1 MFGQTPMSDP
11 SSDLPDKPGPF
22 ASISESGEQAAP
34 KSSKPRKPKRSGWWG
49 FFRWIFIACFL
60 VGLATGIG
68 GCVYYNG
75 KALTFDTKE
84 LKRVPQRTLVFDR
97 KGEQLGH
104 VSGHGENRLVVPA
117 SEVSRNFINALLAR
131 EDTRFY
137 DHDGVDYRGLARA
150 VVANLKAGGMEQ
162 GASTL
167 TMQLARNTFG
177 MREKSLNRKF
187 MEVAIAKRIERKY
200 TKDEILGFYMS
211 RVYFGSGLYGIERA
225 SQGYFMKPAS
235 DLSLSEGAIL
245 AGIIR
250 GPSLLNPFRSIES
263 AKDIRDEVLAR
274 LLTEGTITEAEA
286 TAAKGEAI
294 TLRPPDK
301 RLATGSYVLQSIFGL
316 IEAFKE
322 NDNFTEED
330 IQRGGLK
337 IYTTIDAEM
346 QRAAEK
352 SLDAHLTEIENQSGF
367 KHPARS
373 DHKKGGATRYLQG
386 SVVSI
391 DNTNGAIRALVG
403 GRNFGESSY
412 NRAFQGARQVGS
424 TFKPF
429 VYAVAF
435 DRGGLLPGAYV
446 SDAALRIDIGGG
458 APIWSPKNSDG
469 TFKGLQPAA
478 IGLIKSRNTMSV
490 RVGQIAGLDNV
501 RSLANTLQLGEIPK
515 SPVSF
520 LGAFET
526 SNYALTNAY
535 SVFAAKGAKMTPYM
549 IERIELPNGETAQQ
563 HQVTGIT
570 VFPESVAYITSE
582 IMGETMDNGTGSGA
596 RRLGYKAPA
605 YGKTGTTNDY
615 HDAWF
620 VGFTDKIT
628 TGVWVGLDQPK
639 TIMNKGYGSTLALP
653 VWTEVMKAAETAGFP
668 GEKIPAP
675 EGTQPRL
682 ICRECG
688 LNASNRTKNVY
699 QMDLP
704 NDLRPNSTCRGHGL
718 GLFTRNNGDPQA
730 FPIGQDPNRLPP
742 EQVASEDIGIGRTLR
757 GIGRFIFGGGRE

>member
-1 MFGQTPMSDP
+1 MSDT
-11 SSDLPDKPGPF
+11 SSDLPEKPGPF
-22 ASISESGEQAAP
+22 ASIFANTGKPTSGSP
-34 KSSKPRKPKRSGWWG
+34 KKKGPKRSGWWR
-49 FFRWIFIACFL
+49 FFRWIVI
-60 VGLATGIG
+60 VGLIAGAATGIG

-75 KALTFDTKE
+75 KALTFDMKE
-84 LKRVPQRTLVFDR
+84 LKQVPQRTLVFDR
-97 KGEQLGH
+97 NGEPIGH

-117 SEVSRNFINALLAR
+117 SEVSEHFIKALLAR
-131 EDTRFY
+131 EDSRFY
-137 DHDGVDYRGLARA
+137 EHDGVDYRGLARA
-150 VVANLKAGGMEQ
+150 VVVNLKAGGMEQ

-187 MEVAIAKRIERKY
+187 MEVALAKRIERKY
-200 TKDEILGFYMS
+200 TKEEILGFYMN

-235 DLSLSEGAIL
+235 DLSPGEGAML
-245 AGIIR
+245 AGVIR

-263 AKDIRDEVLAR
+263 AKEIRDEVLAR
-274 LLTEGTITEAEA
+274 LVAEGTITEAQS
-286 TAAKGEAI
+286 TAAKNETI
-294 TLRPPDK
+294 TLRPPDQ
-301 RLATGSYVLQSIFGL
+301 RLATGSYVLQSIFDL
-316 IEAFKE
+316 IEGFKE
-322 NDNFTEED
+322 RSNFSDED

-337 IYTTIDAEM
+337 IYTTIDATM
-346 QRAAEK
+346 QASAEK
-352 SLDAHLTEIENQSGF
+352 SLDAHLTKIEKQSGF
-367 KHPARS
+367 KHPPRS
-373 DHKKGGATRYLQG
+373 SHKKGEATKYLQG

-391 DNTNGAIRALVG
+391 DNSNGAIRALVG
-403 GRNFGESSY
+403 GRDFGESSF
-412 NRAFQGARQVGS
+412 NRAFQSARQVGS

-446 SDAALRIDIGGG
+446 SDDALRIDMGGG

-469 TFKGLQPAA
+469 TFQGLQPAA

-490 RVGQIAGLDNV
+490 RVGQIAGLENV
-501 RSLANTLQLGEIPK
+501 RSLANTLQLGELPK

-526 SNYALTNAY
+526 SNYALTSAY
-535 SVFAAKGAKMTPYM
+535 SVFAAKGAKMVPYM
-549 IERIELPNGETAQQ
+549 IERIELPNGETIQQ
-563 HQVTGIT
+563 HQVTGIS
-570 VFPESVAYITSE
+570 VFPESIAYITSE
-582 IMGETMDNGTGSGA
+582 IMGETMDNGTGAGA
-596 RRLGYKAPA
+596 RRLGYNAPA

-615 HDAWF
+615 VDAWF

-639 TIMNKGYGSTLALP
+639 TIMNRGYGSTLALP
-653 VWTEVMKAAETAGFP
+653 IWTEVMKAAETVGFP

-688 LNASNRTKNVY
+688 LNASNRTGNFY

-704 NDLRPNSTCRGHGL
+704 EDLRPRSTCRGHGM
-718 GLFTRNNGDPQA
+718 GIFSRNNGQPQA
-730 FPIGQDPNRLPP
+730 FPIGEDPAAYPP
-742 EQVASEDIGIGRTLR
+742 NQRPRNDEGIGGALR
-757 GIGRFIFGGGRE
+757 GIGRFIFGGGR

>member
-1 MFGQTPMSDP
+1 MSDS
-11 SSDLPDKPGPF
+11 SSDLPEKPGPF
-22 ASISESGEQAAP
+22 ASISENGGESASTSP
-34 KSSKPRKPKRSGWWG
+34 RNKKPRRNGWWRVI
-49 FFRWIFIACFL
+49 RWLLIVCFI
-60 VGLATGIG
+60 VGIATGIG

-75 KALTFDTKE
+75 KALTFDMKE

-97 KGEQLGH
+97 NGEPMGH

-117 SEVSRNFINALLAR
+117 SEVSENFINALLAR

-187 MEVAIAKRIERKY
+187 MEVALAKRIERKY
-200 TKDEILGFYMS
+200 TKDEILGFYMN
-211 RVYFGSGLYGIERA
+211 RVYFGAGLYGIERA

-235 DLSLSEGAIL
+235 DLSPGEGAML
-245 AGIIR
+245 AGVIR

-263 AKDIRDEVLAR
+263 AKDIRDEVLLR
-274 LLTEGTITEAEA
+274 LVTEGTITEAQS
-286 TAAKGEAI
+286 TAAKNEKI

-301 RLATGSYVLQSIFGL
+301 RLATGSYVLQKIFDL
-316 IEAFKE
+316 LEIYKE
-322 NDNFTEED
+322 VSNLSDED

-337 IYTTIDAEM
+337 IYSTIDATM
-346 QRAAEK
+346 QATAEK
-352 SLDAHLTEIENQSGF
+352 ALDEHLTKIEKQSGF
-367 KHPARS
+367 KHPPRS
-373 DHKKGGATRYLQG
+373 AHKKGEATKYLQG
-386 SVVSI
+386 SVVSM
-391 DNTNGAIRALVG
+391 DNTNGAIRVFVG
-403 GRNFGESSY
+403 GRDFGESSF
-412 NRAFQGARQVGS
+412 NRAFQAARQVGS

-429 VYAVAF
+429 VYAVGF
-435 DRGGLLPGAYV
+435 DRGGLLPGSYV
-446 SDAALRIDIGGG
+446 SDDALRIDMGGG

-501 RSLANTLQLGEIPK
+501 RSLANTLQLGELPK

-535 SVFAAKGAKMTPYM
+535 SIFAAKGVKMTPYM
-549 IERIELPNGETAQQ
+549 IERIELPNGDTVLP
-563 HQVTGIT
+563 HQVNGIT
-570 VFPESVAYITSE
+570 VFPESVAFITSE
-582 IMGETMDNGTGSGA
+582 IMGETMDSGTGSGA

-615 HDAWF
+615 RDAWF

-639 TIMNKGYGSTLALP
+639 TIMNRGYGSTLALP

-668 GEKIPAP
+668 GEKIQAP
-675 EGTQPRL
+675 EGTEPRL
-682 ICRECG
+682 LCRECG
-688 LNASNRTKNVY
+688 LNASKRTKDIY

-704 NDLRPNSTCRGHGL
+704 NDLRPRSTCRGHGM
-718 GLFTRNNGDPQA
+718 GIFSRNTGQPQA
-730 FPIGQDPNRLPP
+730 LPDGQDPNAFQPNLRPQSD
-742 EQVASEDIGIGRTLR
+742 EGIGKALR
-757 GIGRFIFGGGRE
+757 GLGRFIFGGGRQ

>member
-1 MFGQTPMSDP
+1 MSDS
-11 SSDLPDKPGPF
+11 SSDLPEKPGPF
-22 ASISESGEQAAP
+22 ASISANTGKPASQSP
-34 KSSKPRKPKRSGWWG
+34 KKKKKKNKRSGLWRL
-49 FFRWIFIACFL
+49 FRWIIILGFIA
-60 VGLATGIG
+60 GAATGIG

-75 KALTFDTKE
+75 KALTFDMKE
-84 LKRVPQRTLVFDR
+84 LKQVPQRTLVFDR
-97 KGEQLGH
+97 NGEQMGH

-117 SEVSRNFINALLAR
+117 SEVSEHFIKALLAR
-131 EDTRFY
+131 EDSRFY

-150 VVANLKAGGMEQ
+150 VVANFKARGMEQ

-187 MEVAIAKRIERKY
+187 MEVALAKRIERKY
-200 TKDEILGFYMS
+200 TKEEILGFYMN

-235 DLSLSEGAIL
+235 DLSPGEGAML
-245 AGIIR
+245 AGVIR
-250 GPSLLNPFRSIES
+250 GPSLLNPFRSMEN
-263 AKDIRDEVLAR
+263 ATDIRDEVLAR
-274 LLTEGTITEAEA
+274 LVTEGTITEEQS
-286 TAAKGEAI
+286 TAAKNEKI
-294 TLRPPDK
+294 TLRPPEQ
-301 RLATGSYVLQSIFGL
+301 RLATGSYVLQSIFDL
-316 IEAFKE
+316 IEGFKE
-322 NDNFTEED
+322 RSNLSDED

-337 IYTTIDAEM
+337 IYTTIDATM
-346 QRAAEK
+346 QAAAEK
-352 SLDAHLTEIENQSGF
+352 ALDDHLTSIEKQPGF
-367 KHPARS
+367 KHPPRS
-373 DHKKGGATRYLQG
+373 AHKEGGATNYLQG

-391 DNTNGAIRALVG
+391 DNRDGAIRALVG
-403 GRNFGESSY
+403 GRNFGESAY
-412 NRAFQGARQVGS
+412 NRAFQSARQVGS

-435 DRGGLLPGAYV
+435 DRGGLLPGAYI
-446 SDAALRIDIGGG
+446 SDDALRIDMGGG

-469 TFKGLQPAA
+469 TFTGLQPAA
-478 IGLIKSRNTMSV
+478 IGLIRSRNTMSV

-501 RSLANTLQLGEIPK
+501 RSLANALQLGELPN
-515 SPVSF
+515 SPVSY

-526 SNYALTNAY
+526 SNYALTSAY
-535 SVFAAKGAKMTPYM
+535 SVLAARGTKMIPYM
-549 IERIELPNGETAQQ
+549 IERIELPNGETIQQ

-570 VFPESVAYITSE
+570 IFPESVAYITSE
-582 IMGETMDNGTGSGA
+582 IMGETMDNGTGAGA
-596 RRLGYKAPA
+596 RRLGFKAPA

-615 HDAWF
+615 RDAWF

-639 TIMNKGYGSTLALP
+639 TIMNRGYGSTLALP

-675 EGTQPRL
+675 EGTDPRL

-688 LNASNRTKNVY
+688 LNASNRTQHVY

-704 NDLRPNSTCRGHGL
+704 NDLRPRSTCRGHGM
-718 GLFTRNNGDPQA
+718 GIFSRNNGDPQA
-730 FPIGQDPNRLPP
+730 FPFGEDPNAMPQDRRPP
-742 EQVASEDIGIGRTLR
+742 TDDGIGRALR
-757 GIGRFIFGGGRE
+757 GIGRFIFGGGR

>member
-1 MFGQTPMSDP
+1 MSDS

-22 ASISESGEQAAP
+22 ASISESGETSAARYY
-34 KSSKPRKPKRSGWWG
+34 KPRKPGRSGWWRVI
-49 FFRWIFIACFL
+49 RWLVIVCFL
-60 VGLATGIG
+60 GGMATGIG
-68 GCVYYNG
+68 GSVYYNG
-75 KALTFDTKE
+75 KALTFDMKE

-97 KGEQLGH
+97 NGERMGH
-104 VSGHGENRLVVPA
+104 VSGHGENRLVIPA
-117 SEVSRNFINALLAR
+117 SEVSEYFIEALLAR
-131 EDTRFY
+131 EDSRFY

-150 VVANLKAGGMEQ
+150 VVANFKAGGMEQ

-187 MEVAIAKRIERKY
+187 MEVALAKRIERKF
-200 TKDEILGFYMS
+200 TKEEILGFYMN

-235 DLSLSEGAIL
+235 ELSPGEGAML
-245 AGIIR
+245 AGVIR
-250 GPSLLNPFRSIES
+250 GPSLLNPFRSIQS

-274 LLTEGTITEAEA
+274 LVTEGTITEAQSTEA
-286 TAAKGEAI
+286 KNETI

-301 RLATGSYVLQSIFGL
+301 RLATGSYVLQSIFDL
-316 IEAFKE
+316 IEGFKE
-322 NDNFTEED
+322 RSDFSDED

-337 IYTTIDAEM
+337 IYTTIDATM
-346 QRAAEK
+346 QATAEK
-352 SLDAHLTEIENQSGF
+352 ALDGHLTKIEKQPGF

-373 DHKKGGATRYLQG
+373 SHKKGQATKYLQG
-386 SVVSI
+386 SVISI
-391 DNTNGAIRALVG
+391 DNTNGAIRAVVG
-403 GRNFGESSY
+403 GRNFGESSF
-412 NRAFQGARQVGS
+412 NRAFQSARQVGS

-429 VYAVAF
+429 VYAVGF
-435 DRGGLLPGAYV
+435 DRGGLLPGTYV
-446 SDAALRIDIGGG
+446 SDDALRIDMGGG
-458 APIWSPKNSDG
+458 APIWAPKNSDG
-469 TFKGLQPAA
+469 TFQGLQPAA

-490 RVGQIAGLDNV
+490 RVGQIAGLENV
-501 RSLANTLQLGEIPK
+501 RSLASTLQLGELPK
-515 SPVSF
+515 SPVAF

-526 SNYALTNAY
+526 SNYSLTSAY
-535 SVFAAKGAKMTPYM
+535 SVLAAKGAKMIPYM
-549 IERIELPNGETAQQ
+549 IERIELPNGDTIQQ

-615 HDAWF
+615 VDAWF

-639 TIMNKGYGSTLALP
+639 TIMNRGYGSTLALP

-668 GEKIPAP
+668 GEKIQAP
-675 EGTQPRL
+675 EGTQARL
-682 ICRECG
+682 LCRECG
-688 LNASNRTKNVY
+688 LNASNRTKQERVY
-699 QMDLP
+699 QMNLP
-704 NDLRPNSTCRGHGL
+704 NDLRPRSTCRGHGL
-718 GLFTRNNGDPQA
+718 GIFSRNNGQPMN
-730 FPIGQDPNRLPP
+730 GQDPSGFPP
-742 EQVASEDIGIGRTLR
+742 NQGPQSDEGIGKALR
-757 GIGRFIFGGGRE
+757 GLGRFIFGGGR